1 MERTVWSSTST
12 TSPSSTAGERLTSS
26 LALSHVV
33 EVNIVCLNRNV
44 PLAPMSFLLGYLFD
58 ISLSAGYQLT
68 SAECFDL
75 RSGRVV
81 VDQYCHYYPENIK
94 PKPKL
99 QECNMEPCLAR
110 LESRLLVGLK
120 WAEDLILAVI
130 SYKLKR
136 GQQIS
141 MANFCFLPR
150 DSIFSMQMVIICQQ
164 LFA

>member
-1 MERTVWSSTST
+1 MQFASGVDS
-12 TSPSSTAGERLTSS
+12 
-26 LALSHVV
+26 VV
-33 EVNIVCLNRNV
+33 QYIYYQPIIHRWRETDFFPCSVTCGGGKYVLIYNFTLV
-44 PLAPMSFLLGYLFD
+44 PMSFLLGYLFD
-58 ISLSAGYQLT
+58 MSLSAGYQLT

-120 WAEDLILAVI
+120 WDEDLILA
-130 SYKLKR
+130 
-136 GQQIS
+136 
-141 MANFCFLPR
+141 
-150 DSIFSMQMVIICQQ
+150 IIITS
-164 LFA
+164 